1 MFEKVTI
8 KYDGEVREFELAV
21 LDLANPGNPS
31 DDELR
36 QALAVALE
44 APHLNG
50 YDVYRADTVIN
61 VAPHA
66 QYAQPWYIRLAG
78 WFRR

>member
-8 KYDGEVREFELAV
+8 KYDGEVREFSLAT
-21 LDLANPGNPS
+21 LDLANPGQPT
-31 DDELR
+31 DAELK

-44 APHLNG
+44 TPHLNG
-50 YDVYRADTVIN
+50 FDVYRAETVIN

-66 QYAQPWYIRLAG
+66 QYAL
-78 WFRR
+78 